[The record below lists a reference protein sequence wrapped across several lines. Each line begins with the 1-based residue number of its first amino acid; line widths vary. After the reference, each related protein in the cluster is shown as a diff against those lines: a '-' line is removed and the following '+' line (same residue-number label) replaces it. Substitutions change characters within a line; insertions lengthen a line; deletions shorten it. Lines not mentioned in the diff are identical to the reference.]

1 MKKRLAL
8 VLAVLLLLSACA
20 PKEDPEPSTTD
31 TQAPTTEA
39 PTTEAPTEGGAASW
53 YVQEA
58 VTPVSYADLTTI
70 DMPYSGAKWL
80 ISGEK
85 GAAFYEI
92 MVNSGVLEVR
102 DVKSFADP
110 VHTITLPEE
119 LASAVA
125 LGGDG
130 RVGYVATDTQIAAVD
145 LQTEEVKVLAEAD
158 RLLDV
163 VMVSYDVIYFA
174 NEAEGKAAIYRL
186 YIPDGKVDTIYE
198 DIPVYPASEFQ
209 LIAPETTLGKIG
221 WTMMNPEIM
230 EILVTEYNNPDSEYK
245 NTSEKFNF
253 TDVWGQPGMI
263 DIYQETNYLVR
274 SICQAIQEKS
284 GTMALVRCWYSPL
297 KDEYTQELGAI
308 DDCFTGTGLQH
319 DHYNPKADAPA
330 VPQVNFGSWEDMG
343 LQPLSQSQDELLAET
358 METDTLSVLL
368 YANPYEFP
376 TLYAGNP
383 GEPLVQ
389 VLNEPV
395 TQWENSLYYIY
406 TITCDGELMQ
416 LSLDGSVCNSLYKA
430 KHGQLRDM
438 DYQRGMVFLLDGDF
452 LVQVDLTTRSQ
463 RTLLEAPDIVDI
475 GYYEENQVY
484 ICQSKGLHQKQY
496 ILNLETQALEET
508 FIN

>member
-20 PKEDPEPSTTD
+20 PKEDPEPSTTG
-31 TQAPTTEA
+31 TQNPTTEA
-39 PTTEAPTEGGAASW
+39 PATEGPTEGEEASW

-58 VTPVSYADLTTI
+58 ATPVSYADLTTK
-70 DMPYSGAKWL
+70 DLPYSGAKWL

-85 GAAFYEI
+85 GAAVYVI
-92 MVNSGVLEVR
+92 TVNSGVLEVQN
-102 DVKSFADP
+102 VTNFGDP
-110 VHTITLPEE
+110 AHAIPLPEE

-145 LQTEEVKVLAEAD
+145 LQTEEVKTLVEAD

-163 VMVSYDVIYFA
+163 KMVSYDVIYYA
-174 NEAEGKAAIYRL
+174 SEAEGKAAIYRL
-186 YIPDGKVDTIYE
+186 YIPEGKADAIYE
-198 DIPVYPASEFQ
+198 GISVYPASEFR
-209 LIAPETTLGKIG
+209 LIAPETTLGEIG

-230 EILVTEYNNPDSEYK
+230 EILTKEFHNPDSQYK

-274 SICQAIQEKS
+274 SICQVIQEKS
-284 GTMALVRCWYSPL
+284 GTMALMRCWYSPL
-297 KDEYTQELGAI
+297 KDEYTQKLGAI

-330 VPQVNFGSWEDMG
+330 VPEADFGAWEDMG
-343 LQPLSQSQDELLAET
+343 LQPLSQSKEELLAET
-358 METDTLSVLL
+358 MEKDTPSALL

-389 VLNEPV
+389 VLNKPV

-416 LSLDGSVCNSLYKA
+416 LNPDGSVCNSLYKA

-438 DYQRGMVFLLDGDF
+438 DYQCGMVYLLDGDY
-452 LVQVDLTTRSQ
+452 LVQLDLTTMQQ
-463 RTLLEAPDIVDI
+463 RTLLEAPDMVDI
-475 GYYEENQVY
+475 RYYEENQVY

-496 ILNLETQALEET
+496 ILNLETQTLEET